1 MPLRRMGVLL
11 SWTAWDASEVQVRQ
25 DVTLSRPTS
34 HRARMPQED
43 STNSEMAPEMSRVT
57 IAQDLRSSQQS
68 PAMLNPRA
76 RGGHTNS
83 TGPARAP
90 MGLPQPGRKI
100 ISIAN
105 VPPNTARMVAAIL
118 P

>member
-1 MPLRRMGVLL
+1 MTWENRKH
-11 SWTAWDASEVQVRQ
+11 SK
-25 DVTLSRPTS
+25 
-34 HRARMPQED
+34 
-43 STNSEMAPEMSRVT
+43 MAPERSRVT
-57 IAQDLRSSQQS
+57 IAQDLLSSQQR

-76 RGGHTNS
+76 RGGHNHN

-90 MGLPQPGRKI
+90 IGLPQPGRKI
-100 ISIAN
+100 ISIAI

>member
-1 MPLRRMGVLL
+1 
-11 SWTAWDASEVQVRQ
+11 
-25 DVTLSRPTS
+25 
-34 HRARMPQED
+34 MPQENRN
-43 STNSEMAPEMSRVT
+43 NSKMAPEMSSVT
-57 IAQDLRSSQQS
+57 IAQSLQSSQKR

-76 RGGHTNS
+76 RGGHNNS

-100 ISIAN
+100 ISIAT